1 MSVTRT
7 RNMVYEVADA
17 PEVSEHHGGGEDH
30 GGGVGAVRAHDV
42 LRDVTASGLEERVFL
57 WKFRVRMR
65 AQGV

>member
-7 RNMVYEVADA
+7 RARNLGYGVADA

-42 LRDVTASGLEERVFL
+42 LRDVTASRLEEGVFL
-57 WKFRVRMR
+57 HNFDVKLH
-65 AQGV
+65 